1 MMADSDRSMGKLEA
15 QVEALTETV
24 KIMGTDVREL
34 REEFAQVRGGW
45 KAVITL
51 AAMAGGALSWLT
63 SYFIGKH

>member
-1 MMADSDRSMGKLEA
+1 MAEMDRDIGKLEA
-15 QVEALTETV
+15 QVETLTKIVAELGREV
-24 KIMGTDVREL
+24 KEL

-51 AAMAGGALSWLT
+51 AALAGGILSWAA